1 MPRQKTLIT
10 IIREI
15 VDTEVRKVFSS
26 LLGMTKEKP
35 AKKAANG
42 RKKRKVATNG
52 RKKRR
57 GPGRPPGSKNKKKK
71 PAAE

>member
-1 MPRQKTLIT
+1 MPRQKTLIS

-26 LLGMTKEKP
+26 LLGGATKP
-35 AKKAANG
+35 AKKKAANG
-42 RKKRKVATNG
+42 RRKRKVATNG

-57 GPGRPPGSKNKKKK
+57 GPGRPRGSKNKK

>member
-26 LLGMTKEKP
+26 LLGMGKEKP

-42 RKKRKVATNG
+42 RRKRKVATNG
-52 RKKRR
+52 RKKR
-57 GPGRPPGSKNKKKK
+57 GPGRPKGSKNKKK
-71 PAAE
+71 PAEE

>member
-26 LLGMTKEKP
+26 LLGMGKEKP
-35 AKKAANG
+35 AKKAAANG
-42 RKKRKVATNG
+42 RKKRKAATNG

-57 GPGRPPGSKNKKKK
+57 GPGRPPGSKNKKK
-71 PAAE
+71 PVEE